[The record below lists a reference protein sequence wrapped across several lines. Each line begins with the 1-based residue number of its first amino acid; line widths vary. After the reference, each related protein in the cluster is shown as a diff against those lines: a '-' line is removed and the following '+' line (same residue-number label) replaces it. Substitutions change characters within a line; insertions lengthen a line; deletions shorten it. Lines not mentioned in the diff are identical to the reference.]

1 VTTTKIDIPPPD
13 KKDLEREK
21 IAENIK
27 KYLAIVF
34 DEFRDALEEAEFCA
48 RDEKLTY
55 GIRLEGNQFEVYQIE
70 RRGPHNM
77 LDVSGR
83 RSGRK

>member
-1 VTTTKIDIPPPD
+1 MV
-13 KKDLEREK
+13 
-21 IAENIK
+21 
-27 KYLAIVF
+27 VF
-34 DEFRDALEEAEFCA
+34 DTFQDALEEAEFCA

-55 GIRLEGNQFEVYQIE
+55 GIRLEGEQFEVYQIE

-77 LDVSGR
+77 LEVSGR